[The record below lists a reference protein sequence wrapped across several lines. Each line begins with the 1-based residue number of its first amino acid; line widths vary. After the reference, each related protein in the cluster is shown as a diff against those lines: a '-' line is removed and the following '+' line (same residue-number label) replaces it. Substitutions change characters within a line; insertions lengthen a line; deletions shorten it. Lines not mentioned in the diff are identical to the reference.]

1 MKPLGSRM
9 GFLMKKLLSVSAF
22 LLVVGFTVGSI
33 PARAI
38 IRPCDT
44 FCAGQ
49 SGGFSCTCP
58 ADSVFPN
65 RNSTCSNYL
74 WDCYYP

>member
-1 MKPLGSRM
+1 MR
-9 GFLMKKLLSVSAF
+9 KLFVASAF
-22 LLVVGFTVGSI
+22 LLVVGAIASSI
-33 PARAI
+33 PAHAI
-38 IRPCDT
+38 IRPCDM
-44 FCAGQ
+44 FCEGQ

-65 RNSTCSNYL
+65 QNSTCSNYE

>member
-1 MKPLGSRM
+1 MKR
-9 GFLMKKLLSVSAF
+9 LLIVSAF
-22 LLVVGFTVGSI
+22 LLAVGFTVTST

-38 IRPCDT
+38 IRPCDL

-49 SGGFSCTCP
+49 SGGFSCNCP

-65 RNSTCSNYL
+65 QISTCSNYL

>member
-1 MKPLGSRM
+1 MKRL
-9 GFLMKKLLSVSAF
+9 FIVSAF
-22 LLVVGFTVGSI
+22 LLVVGAAASSI
-33 PARAI
+33 PAHAI
-38 IRPCDT
+38 FRPCDT

-49 SGGFSCTCP
+49 SGGFSCNCP

-65 RNSTCSNYL
+65 RLSTCSNYL